1 MQPAPPDMMGPGPG
15 MMGPGLMGPSMGPG
29 AVGAGI
35 AHAPAH
41 RAENFHHVAP
51 PKRLRVGGY
60 RAPLVI
66 VPWFTDRQVDLGFEG
81 CRRWFQDRMPSCVAK
96 QSRVVRIHAR

>member
-1 MQPAPPDMMGPGPG
+1 MVCAQDLLQPHRMSAGMPLAMQPAPPDMMGPGQG

-29 AVGAGI
+29 AVGAGA
-35 AHAPAH
+35 AHTPAH

-60 RAPLVI
+60 RAPLYI
-66 VPWFTDRQVDLGFEG
+66 SAWFTDRQVDLDSEG
-81 CRRWFQDRMPSCVAK
+81 C
-96 QSRVVRIHAR
+96 